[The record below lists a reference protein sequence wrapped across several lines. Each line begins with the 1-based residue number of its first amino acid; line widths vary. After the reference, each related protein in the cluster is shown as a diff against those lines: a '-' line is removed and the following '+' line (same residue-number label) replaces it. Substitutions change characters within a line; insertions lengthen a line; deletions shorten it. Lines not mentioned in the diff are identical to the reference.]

1 MIRPLL
7 PRKAG
12 GEQPAALGH
21 FAEAERLLQ
30 DDARFSRVPERERCA
45 PLGRA

>member
-12 GEQPAALGH
+12 GEQPAALSH
-21 FAEAERLLQ
+21 FADAERLLQ

-45 PLGRA
+45 PLCRA